1 MAFAFIFDTVS
12 GGEWLVLLAVI
23 LIVVGPKNLPA
34 AARKTGEILAKLR
47 RAADEFKRQL
57 MTMDQ
62 EVTRTV
68 NEVAG
73 ELKQDYVDVPQE
85 YSSDPENPDGSDYS
99 DGTDYPDS
107 PDYPDYDG
115 YSNQPDADAP
125 TAATDSATASSE
137 APVKTPP
144 KESDENEAAPA
155 AK

>member
-34 AARKTGEILAKLR
+34 AARKTGEILSKLR

-85 YSSDPENPDGSDYS
+85 YSSDPENPDSPDYS
-99 DGTDYPDS
+99 SGEDYPDN

-115 YSNQPDADAP
+115 YSNPSDAP
-125 TAATDSATASSE
+125 SAATDSATASSE
-137 APVKTPP
+137 TPVETQL
-144 KESDENEAAPA
+144 KESDKHEAAPA
-155 AK
+155 AQ

>member
-1 MAFAFIFDTVS
+1 MALAFIFDTVS

-34 AARKTGEILAKLR
+34 AARKTGEILSKLR
-47 RAADEFKRQL
+47 RAADEFKRQI

-73 ELKQDYVDVPQE
+73 DLKQDYVDVPQE
-85 YSSDPENPDGSDYS
+85 YSSDPENPDSSDYS
-99 DGTDYPDS
+99 GGTDYSDN

-115 YSNQPDADAP
+115 YSSPADASSS
-125 TAATDSATASSE
+125 AAEPASPAE
-137 APVKTPP
+137 TPP
-144 KESDENEAAPA
+144 KESHENEASSA
-155 AK
+155 AQ